1 MSYFY
6 TFQFNCVT
14 LNILNIFDV
23 FYQKIQKTVDET
35 EIPLSNQNTLLYTSC
50 HSNTQNTTTT
60 QAKKSTFRVHFGGG
74 GHRSN
79 FYSTDCELLLLCISV
94 VQKSILRGPQGPQNV
109 KGPPAFSGGP
119 PKGGRASFQGAPW
132 ILAPRGPPGFWP
144 QGGPQENDLWG
155 WGAGPIFNQ
164 RIWNL

>member
-60 QAKKSTFRVHFGGG
+60 QAKKSTFRVHLGGTGPIFTQRIVNCYCFAYQLFKNPYFGGP
-74 GHRSN
+74 RAPKTS
-79 FYSTDCELLLLCISV
+79 
-94 VQKSILRGPQGPQNV
+94 RGPQLFQG
-109 KGPPAFSGGP
+109 A

-132 ILAPRGPPGFWP
+132 ILAP
-144 QGGPQENDLWG
+144 GGAP
-155 WGAGPIFNQ
+155 
-164 RIWNL
+164 RK

>member
-74 GHRSN
+74 GTGPIFTQRIVNCYCFAYQLFKNPYFGGPRAPKTSRGHQ
-79 FYSTDCELLLLCISV
+79 FF
-94 VQKSILRGPQGPQNV
+94 QWGPQRGGGGQV
-109 KGPPAFSGGP
+109 FRKG
-119 PKGGRASFQGAPW
+119 
-132 ILAPRGPPGFWP
+132 PGFWP
-144 QGGPQENDLWG
+144 QGGPQENNLWG

-164 RIWNL
+164 RIWKL